1 MSLPVIVHGTL
12 QPDGTLTLDQ
22 KLNLPPGEVL
32 VTVQPAAP
40 TAPTKRGLADV
51 IDEIR
56 RGQQARNFQGRSAED
71 IEAARNEG
79 EAEYEQRTQALRAQ
93 NDSSST
99 AGGS

>member
-32 VTVQPAAP
+32 VTVQPTAL

-56 RGQQARNFQGRSAED
+56 RGQQARSFQGRSAAD

-79 EAEYEQRTQALRAQ
+79 EPEYEQRTQALRAQ
-93 NDSSST
+93 NDSNST